1 MDKDSISVIS
11 EDEINVVKT
20 KINDDMN
27 SFDVYGSIFNL
38 PNRYEVT
45 MPLGSGAYG

>member
-1 MDKDSISVIS
+1 MDKTIPTESNEEDVEVIKTKIS
-11 EDEINVVKT
+11 EDL
-20 KINDDMN
+20 N

-38 PNRYEVT
+38 PVRYEVT